1 MSDVASDAREMA
13 AAHTRAEQLYR
24 FAVAVA
30 TADKLETLFDAALS
44 AIEAALGVARA
55 SILTLDDEKVMRF
68 RAWRNLSED
77 YRRAVDGHSPWAPD
91 ATAAEPVLVADVE
104 RDPSVA
110 AYRELFRREGIG
122 ALAFIPL
129 ATRGRLV
136 GKFMLYYEEPHEFLP
151 VEIETALGL
160 AHHVASLIAR
170 FTATARLEETLRAN
184 ELFAAVLAHDLQNP
198 LGAIMTAAQVLL
210 RRNRGGSPESDRDL
224 MTVSRILSSGQ
235 RMATMITQLLDFT
248 EARQGRGI
256 RLRPR
261 AANLDELCKQAASEL
276 ETANPEWKIR
286 RVCSGD
292 VSGTWDSDRL
302 LQVFSNLLANAGHHG
317 GSGKEIVLSVD
328 GSGPDHVELRVHN
341 DGVIAEEVLPRL
353 FDPFRATHVRGSS
366 SSGLGLGLYI
376 VREVVHS
383 HGGTIRVTSGL
394 ADGTTFAIEL
404 PRHVPAT
411 PSDRPRPPT
420 SL

>member
-1 MSDVASDAREMA
+1 MSDVDNDAREMA
-13 AAHTRAEQLYR
+13 DAHRRAEQLYR

-44 AIEAALGVARA
+44 AIETALGVARA

-68 RAWRNLSED
+68 RAWRNLSEG

-91 ATAAEPVLVADVE
+91 ATAPEPVLVADVE

-110 AYRELFRREGIG
+110 AYRELFRSEGIG

-129 ATRGRLV
+129 TTRGRLV
-136 GKFMLYYEEPHEFLP
+136 GKFMLYYEAPHEFLP

-170 FTATARLEETLRAN
+170 FNTTARLEETLRAN

-210 RRNRGGSPESDRDL
+210 RRSRGGSPESDRDL
-224 MTVSRILSSGQ
+224 MTISRILSSGQ

-261 AANLDELCKQAASEL
+261 ETKLDDLAKQARAS
-276 ETANPEWKIR
+276 
-286 RVCSGD
+286 S
-292 VSGTWDSDRL
+292 
-302 LQVFSNLLANAGHHG
+302 
-317 GSGKEIVLSVD
+317 
-328 GSGPDHVELRVHN
+328 
-341 DGVIAEEVLPRL
+341 
-353 FDPFRATHVRGSS
+353 
-366 SSGLGLGLYI
+366 
-376 VREVVHS
+376 
-383 HGGTIRVTSGL
+383 
-394 ADGTTFAIEL
+394 
-404 PRHVPAT
+404 
-411 PSDRPRPPT
+411 RPPT
-420 SL
+420 RNGRSVASARATSAAPGTRTGCFRCCRTSWPMPGITAAPGGRSSFRWTVRTRTACA